1 MRHIFFI
8 LCLSILTNVFS
19 QESEPYRKLIGTNNA
34 NQQCNSAIISTDS
47 FLYIAGSDDNNSYG
61 KDNFFLTKVN
71 ENGDTLWTQNWGGV
85 NVSDYLKCI
94 IETSDNNLVMLGKQK
109 SRTPN
114 NSSNDLYVSK
124 NSKENGEVIW
134 FNLYGGSEDEIPESI
149 IQTTDNGFVILA
161 TVRAKTGNQSILI
174 KLDSQGNRL
183 WTKSLNHLGNIK
195 GSKLINLAG
204 NKFAFI
210 GTISLYDGGDTDII
224 FMKFDMN
231 GEQIMK
237 QNYGDKY
244 NERPLD
250 IFPLVNNGFI
260 ISGKV
265 SSLDPYDLGYN
276 AFFLKIDSSGVQ
288 EWYKVWNEIEGNSV
302 VQTNDSNIVAG
313 CSYKN
318 KGAYNVAVIK
328 LSIKDGS
335 QIWTKLLGQE
345 DWDSNVSSI
354 MELPDKSI
362 VVFGDTRTRFF
373 YILMCRIKSDGTW
386 FTESKSN

>member
-1 MRHIFFI
+1 MRHIFLIF
-8 LCLSILTNVFS
+8 CLSILTNVFS
-19 QESEPYRKLIGTNNA
+19 QEAEQYRKLIGTDNA
-34 NQQCNSAIISTDS
+34 NQQCNSALMSADS
-47 FLYIAGSDDNNSYG
+47 FFYIVGSDDNNSYG
-61 KDNFFLTKVN
+61 KDNFFLGKVN
-71 ENGDTLWTQNWGGV
+71 YDGDTLWTQNWGGV

-94 IETSDNNLVMLGKQK
+94 IETSDNSLVMLGKQK
-109 SRTPN
+109 SRTTN
-114 NSSNDLYVSK
+114 NTSNDLYVSK
-124 NSKENGEVIW
+124 NSKENGEIIW
-134 FNLYGGSEDEIPESI
+134 FNQYGGSEDEIPESI

-161 TVRAKTGNQSILI
+161 TIRAKTGNQTILI
-174 KLDSQGNRL
+174 KLDSQGKRL
-183 WTKSLNHLGNIK
+183 WTKSLNNLGNIK
-195 GSKLINLAG
+195 GSKLINLSG

-224 FMKFDMN
+224 FIKFDNN
-231 GEQIMK
+231 GEQLLK

-250 IFPLVNNGFI
+250 IFPLVDNGFI

-276 AFFLKIDSSGVQ
+276 AFFLKIDSIGVQ

-302 VQTNDSNIVAG
+302 IQTTDGNIVAG

-318 KGAYNVAVIK
+318 KGVYNAAVVK

-335 QIWTKLLGQE
+335 KIWTKLLGQE
-345 DWDSNVSSI
+345 NWDSNVSSI

-362 VVFGDTRTRFF
+362 VVFGDTRTRFY
-373 YILMCRIKSDGTW
+373 YILMCRIKNDGTW
-386 FTESKSN
+386 FVGNKSN